1 RSDRINRGQRIL
13 AQLHGEQTLDRR
25 RQTGRRTPDGV
36 DRADARRVEETG
48 VKGDGELR
56 SDNCRRDE
64 SQTRRRRAVPP
75 DRRARAFGIQYGKD
89 RRLGAETARTDR
101 ELGERTKGQRRRD
114 SPALSSRDAL
124 RPRLPV
130 PGGAGF
136 HQCQKPD
143 RRDWR
148 KGLEG
153 LPVRPSLLVWRVEDL
168 PAECP
173 GGSWGFDAGRFLWDH
188 AALDE
193 DVRG

>member
-1 RSDRINRGQRIL
+1 ERVERRSERGSRTADGINRADGGRI
-13 AQLHGEQTLDRR
+13 
-25 RQTGRRTPDGV
+25 
-36 DRADARRVEETG
+36 EEIG
-48 VKGDGELR
+48 VKGYGELR

-143 RRDWR
+143 RR
-148 KGLEG
+148 G
-153 LPVRPSLLVWRVEDL
+153 
-168 PAECP
+168 
-173 GGSWGFDAGRFLWDH
+173 
-188 AALDE
+188 
-193 DVRG
+193 